1 LMFQVA
7 TEMGMGDQEKLR
19 RRARSRAA

>member
-1 LMFQVA
+1 MFQVA